1 MNLDQTRSPASEAV
15 LMSDLLVFQEITQ
28 NFMEIIAIWN
38 TNSLIIV
45 LCIYNEYQNYIVRV
59 VPRICS
65 SISVVVLSWIW
76 NYFWRR
82 KFKRI
87 STRRIKKINHFSILS
102 QITVKITRTLIW
114 WKISMSIFFF
124 LRTRFSMSFELLK
137 PSSL

>member
-28 NFMEIIAIWN
+28 NFLEIIAIWN

-114 WKISMSIFFF
+114 WKISMSFF
-124 LRTRFSMSFELLK
+124 LENQIFNVIWVAQT
-137 PSSL
+137 